1 MCFVLEAFL
10 PFALKHCVQKETGL
24 SAVFLNDCLEKYGE
38 NGRVTTENSIVETD
52 NEHPERK
59 EQLHD
64 LSRATIANESY

>member
-1 MCFVLEAFL
+1 MQFFLMIVL
-10 PFALKHCVQKETGL
+10 K
-24 SAVFLNDCLEKYGE
+24 KYGE
-38 NGRVTTENSIVETD
+38 NGRVTMENSIVETD

>member
-1 MCFVLEAFL
+1 MIVL
-10 PFALKHCVQKETGL
+10 KR
-24 SAVFLNDCLEKYGE
+24 YGE
-38 NGRVTTENSIVETD
+38 NGRVTMENSIVETD